1 MSILTHRVRP
11 GPAAAVAKSSPKAG
25 SRLDRISGAQLAAG
39 AACWLAL
46 FAAATWVTRG
56 EGTSGLVVVDL
67 VYLMPH
73 VLAVTLALRAARRT
87 TGAYRKLWTM
97 VGCALSLWLAGELIV
112 SFYHVALGADPPF
125 PGVADGFFL
134 GFYVS
139 LIITFVVALR
149 PALRVQSWKAVLDAS
164 VLAVTVGYVG
174 WTVVVEPQL
183 AQPASL
189 ATVIGAAYPVLDV
202 AMLTVL
208 VSLMLASFRRPP
220 LSLLILTAAIAIG
233 GITDSVAGYISLN
246 TISPELGWLKIGWET
261 EAVLLVVAPLL
272 AMRPKERLPSP
283 AATDLRDRG
292 LTLALAG
299 VAVTLAL
306 VILDAVDSAI
316 SVSTGVIALYVVGA
330 LALRLHLTS
339 RARDRFAGELE
350 ESLLEQ
356 RRIAD
361 TDELTG
367 LHNRRYADRHLDE
380 HVRAGSNDVMPE
392 TGLLILDLDH
402 FKQINDRHGHP
413 VGDDVLRMAAG
424 RLGAAARP
432 GDVVARYGGEEF
444 MVILPGVQRTL
455 LGEVAER
462 FRASIAE
469 QPFDIGDS
477 QPIVLTASV
486 GGASMPADAA
496 TLTELLRIADRAL
509 YSAKSM
515 GRNRVQIGAHGDEGS
530 IEALMERSTVLNFV
544 QDLVDY
550 VDAAHGAVDH
560 GRDTARWAVLVA
572 DELDLDGSQ
581 RLRVAAAGR
590 LHDIGKLGVPDEILA
605 TPRLLDEHG
614 WEEVRRHPDIGADI
628 LAMAPGLDDVAD
640 VVRQHHEHYDGSGYP
655 AKLAGEGICTEARV
669 LAVCDTW
676 VAMRSD
682 RPYRKAMSEADALS
696 ELRRVAGA
704 QLDPRVVAAFL
715 RVYDRPQDDAAT
727 NAARAGLVAFPQ

>member
-11 GPAAAVAKSSPKAG
+11 ESP
-25 SRLDRISGAQLAAG
+25 LERISGAQLAVG

-46 FAAATWVTRG
+46 FAAATLVTTG
-56 EGTSGLVVVDL
+56 EGTSGLVVVGL

-73 VLAVTLALRAARRT
+73 VLALALAFRAARLT
-87 TGAYRKLWTM
+87 AGASRKLWTM
-97 VGCALSLWLAGELIV
+97 VGCALSLWVAGELTV
-112 SFYHVALGADPPF
+112 SFYSVALGADPPF
-125 PGVADGFFL
+125 PGISDAFFL
-134 GFYVS
+134 AFYFS
-139 LIITFVVALR
+139 LIVTFLVALR
-149 PALRVQSWKAVLDAS
+149 PALNVQSWKAVLDAS

-174 WTVVVEPQL
+174 WTIVIEPQL

-189 ATVIGAAYPVLDV
+189 ATLVGAAYPVLDV
-202 AMLTVL
+202 AMLTIL
-208 VSLMLASFRRPP
+208 VSLILASFHRPP
-220 LSLLILTAAIAIG
+220 LSLIVLTAAIAIG

-246 TISPELGWLKIGWET
+246 ALASELSWLKIGWEM
-261 EAVLLVVAPLL
+261 EAVLLVAAALL
-272 AMRPKERLPSP
+272 AVRPMERLPSP
-283 AATDLRDRG
+283 AASEPRDRG

-306 VILDAVDSAI
+306 VIFDAVDSVI

-350 ESLLEQ
+350 DSLLEQ

-380 HVRAGSNDVMPE
+380 HVRAGPDDVMPE

-444 MVILPGVQRTL
+444 MVILPGVQRAL

-477 QPIVLTASV
+477 MSLVLTASV

-496 TLTELLRIADRAL
+496 TLTELLRIADRSL

-515 GRNRVQIGAHGDEGS
+515 GRNRVQIGSHGDEGS

-550 VDAAHGAVDH
+550 VDAAHGASDH
-560 GRDTARWAVLVA
+560 GRYTARWAVLVA
-572 DELDLDGSQ
+572 DELGLDASQ

-605 TPRLLDEHG
+605 TPHLLDEHG
-614 WEEVRRHPDIGADI
+614 WEQVRRHPDIGADI
-628 LAMAPGLDDVAD
+628 LAMAPGLSDVAA

-655 AKLAGEGICTEARV
+655 AKLAGDDICIEARV

-676 VAMRSD
+676 AAMRSD
-682 RPYRKAMSEADALS
+682 RPYRKAMSDADALA
-696 ELRRVAGA
+696 ELRRVAGG
-704 QLDPRVVAAFL
+704 QLDARVVAAFL

-727 NAARAGLVAFPQ
+727 NAARADLTGSPQ